1 MSHQITGCKLPSNR
15 QVLSTLFLNLRT
27 VKLNL
32 RESARLVIQEVMV
45 FWEKARIP
53 TKYEKDAITKVEKLY
68 NEWKNHLKDKNK
80 TGKSARNKIKEFELN
95 MDNLFDIAHEDTL
108 TMIKSEEDKKFL
120 LKQRQDGRPG
130 SMIVVDLKLVR
141 AEEKKSSKGCCADEA
156 QN

>member
-1 MSHQITGCKLPSNR
+1 M
-15 QVLSTLFLNLRT
+15 STLFLNLRT

-53 TKYEKDAITKVEKLY
+53 TKYEKDAIIKVEKLY